1 MRDAVVLFVGL
12 LAVPGRTLPAQR
24 IPANPF
30 PRADFVPASQPLT
43 RAALGAASGGGD
55 EAKLVFAGAI
65 GAVAGFAFGAIAFR
79 SRSCGELDC
88 WVPAFYA
95 AMAGESLG
103 VPVAVHLAN
112 GRRGRSG
119 QALLASLAIGAG
131 GLGVAMLTHD
141 PRLLL
146 VIPIG
151 QIASSIAIERSTA
164 RDRE

>member
-1 MRDAVVLFVGL
+1 MRDGIVLFLVLFVAPL
-12 LAVPGRTLPAQR
+12 QALPAQR

-30 PRADFVPASQPLT
+30 PRAEFAPTSQPLT
-43 RAALGAASGGGD
+43 RATLGAASGDGD
-55 EAKLVFAGAI
+55 GAKLVFAGAI
-65 GAVAGFAFGAIAFR
+65 GAVAGFVVGAVALQ

-112 GRRGRSG
+112 GRQGRSRP
-119 QALLASLAIGAG
+119 ALLASLAIGAG
-131 GLGVAMLTHD
+131 GLGVAMLCHD

-146 VIPIG
+146 AIPIG
-151 QIASSIAIERSTA
+151 QIASSVAIEQSTA